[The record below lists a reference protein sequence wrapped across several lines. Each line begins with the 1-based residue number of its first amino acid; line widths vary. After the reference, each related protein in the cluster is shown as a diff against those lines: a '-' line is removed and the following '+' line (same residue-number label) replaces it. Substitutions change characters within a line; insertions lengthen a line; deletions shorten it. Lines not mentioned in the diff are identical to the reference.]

1 MDSPKLLKRQK
12 MKREKKKNKEII
24 ELLKKLPAGRKIY
37 YKAGSIMVEV
47 SKEEAIKLLEKENNG
62 ED

>member
-1 MDSPKLLKRQK
+1 MRKK
-12 MKREKKKNKEII
+12 KKKNKEII

-47 SKEEAIKLLEKENNG
+47 SKEEAIKLLEKEKEG